1 MVPQNCHPD
10 RTRIS
15 CHASPDTA
23 ACAAFV
29 TESSMKSANATK
41 LYRKSGGAQRRGE
54 PALSEV
60 EGDLRFLFQF
70 SRTHFQSLSQVTVP
84 ARVV

>member
-1 MVPQNCHPD
+1 
-10 RTRIS
+10 
-15 CHASPDTA
+15 
-23 ACAAFV
+23 
-29 TESSMKSANATK
+29 MKSANATK
-41 LYRKSGGAQRRGE
+41 LYRKSGGAQRSGE